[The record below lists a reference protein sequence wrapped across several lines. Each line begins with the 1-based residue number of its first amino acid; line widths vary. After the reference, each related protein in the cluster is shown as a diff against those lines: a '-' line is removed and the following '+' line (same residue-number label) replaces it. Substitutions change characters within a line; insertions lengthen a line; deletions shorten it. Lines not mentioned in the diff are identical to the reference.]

1 MRSLLIKVAISC
13 ASVIIMAMAAAL
25 IVVVH
30 IAKFL
35 KRIIF
40 RDPFHDS
47 RRHPLNSPEAP
58 RG

>member
-1 MRSLLIKVAISC
+1 MKRAWNYIWISC
-13 ASVIIMAMAAAL
+13 ATIIIMLMAAIL

-30 IAKFL
+30 VVKFFVRL
-35 KRIIF
+35 RV

>member
-1 MRSLLIKVAISC
+1 MGSFLTKLAISC

-35 KRIIF
+35 KRIVF
-40 RDPFHDS
+40 RDPFHNS
-47 RRHPLNSPEAP
+47 RQHPLNSPEAP